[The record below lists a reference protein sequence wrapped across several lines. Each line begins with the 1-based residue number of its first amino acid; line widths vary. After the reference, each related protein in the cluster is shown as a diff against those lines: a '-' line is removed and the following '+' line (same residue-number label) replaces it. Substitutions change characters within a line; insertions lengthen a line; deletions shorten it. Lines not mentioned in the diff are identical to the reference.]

1 MEIINSILSVILLIA
16 CMAPFILM
24 GRLRSRNKII
34 LIDKMKSLAEDWG
47 GSVTQFEV
55 CGGLAIGLDE
65 FNKRLYLARNHK
77 KQVDGESLC
86 LEDYKKCEVIKITHD
101 FQDRSEVTSVIDRVD
116 FQFTGKSGSVK
127 EVFLNLFNTERTIE
141 MRGELQL
148 ANEWKK
154 KINDLLR

>member
-1 MEIINSILSVILLIA
+1 MS
-16 CMAPFILM
+16 
-24 GRLRSRNKII
+24 
-34 LIDKMKSLAEDWG
+34 
-47 GSVTQFEV
+47 
-55 CGGLAIGLDE
+55 LDE

-77 KQVDGESLC
+77 KQVDGKSLC